1 MDPSMAEMIQ
11 TTTNMMGNMIW
22 LMVVMLLIG
31 ITISVLTRIINEPVP
46 PTPSPV
52 VKPKKYVKKPVVRYD
67 DVAEYKC
74 PYCGTVRIMDE
85 HADHLD
91 KYCVGCGSPCSYE
104 DENIILGKI
113 PRRLDYEMVPMP
125 EPLPASTS
133 ASQPYYNVPAGNAA
147 EVLKALQEDPQ
158 VRG

>member
-85 HADHLD
+85 HADTWTSTASGAGRPVVTRTTTSSSE
-91 KYCVGCGSPCSYE
+91 KSPE
-104 DENIILGKI
+104 DSTTKWCQCRSHYRLR
-113 PRRLDYEMVPMP
+113 RRLRNRTIMFRR
-125 EPLPASTS
+125 ATR
-133 ASQPYYNVPAGNAA
+133 QKC
-147 EVLKALQEDPQ
+147 LKHCKKTHK
-158 VRG
+158 